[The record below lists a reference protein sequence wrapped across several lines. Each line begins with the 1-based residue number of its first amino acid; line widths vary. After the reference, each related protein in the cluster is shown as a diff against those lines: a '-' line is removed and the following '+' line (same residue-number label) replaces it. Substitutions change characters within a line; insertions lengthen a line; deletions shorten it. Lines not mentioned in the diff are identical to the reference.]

1 MNVVLWIVQGL
12 LALGFMYSGWLK
24 AFQYEAAKTSWTWVS
39 DVPKDLVFF
48 IGLAELLGAIG
59 LILPQATKIVPVL
72 TPIAAAGLAAIVLF
86 GAVFHMMRGEYKE
99 IVVNIIFLAFALFI
113 AIGRLKWMQS

>member
-1 MNVVLWIVQGL
+1 MNVVLWNAQGI
-12 LALGFMYSGWLK
+12 LALGFIYSGWLK
-24 AFQYEAAKTSWTWVS
+24 AFQYEVAKTSWTWVS

-59 LILPQATKIVPVL
+59 LILPQATKIFPAL

-86 GAVFHMMRGEYKE
+86 GAVFHMRGEYRE
-99 IVVNIIFLAFALFI
+99 IVVNIIFLAFALFV
-113 AIGRLKWMQS
+113 AIGRFKWMQS